1 MLVTKK
7 LSFKKSSTQSQSFEK
22 EKIMWWGHLQH
33 HCILLSGIFW
43 REIVQY
49 PLTLEKVYEC
59 KFQHYHWSP
68 QINGS
73 IVLILAHL
81 SLSKDQWDKKNIPS
95 DVSNSNSYSSRSTHF
110 QINQTSGVYSRHSNG
125 IKFLSF
131 YSKWLIL
138 VIVIG
143 IHFFFVLSINCGS
156 Y

>member
-1 MLVTKK
+1 MLLFCILHSPADVGDKK
-7 LSFKKSSTQSQSFEK
+7 LSFKKSSTQGQSFEK

-49 PLTLEKVYEC
+49 LLTLEKVYEC

-110 QINQTSGVYSRHSNG
+110 QINQTGRVYSIYTHLR
-125 IKFLSF
+125 
-131 YSKWLIL
+131 WLI
-138 VIVIG
+138 
-143 IHFFFVLSINCGS
+143 FVFLIFTM
-156 Y
+156 YL